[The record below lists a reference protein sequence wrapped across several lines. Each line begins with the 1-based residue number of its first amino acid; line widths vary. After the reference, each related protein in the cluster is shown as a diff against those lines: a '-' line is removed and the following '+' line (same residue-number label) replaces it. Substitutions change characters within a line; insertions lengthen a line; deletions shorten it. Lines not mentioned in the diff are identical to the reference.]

1 MEFWG
6 ANNDLVRW
14 VLAQFLPYN
23 EPSERERE
31 FPNIPLNKNP
41 DWASVQN

>member
-14 VLAQFLPYN
+14 VLAQFLLYN
-23 EPSERERE
+23 EPAERERISE
-31 FPNIPLNKNP
+31 YSTK
-41 DWASVQN
+41 